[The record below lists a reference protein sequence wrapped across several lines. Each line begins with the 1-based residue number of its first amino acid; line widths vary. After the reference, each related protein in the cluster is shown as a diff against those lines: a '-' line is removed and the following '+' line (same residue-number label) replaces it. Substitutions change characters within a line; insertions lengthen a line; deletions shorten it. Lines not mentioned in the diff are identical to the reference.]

1 LNQVGAIQKV
11 FETNLCFTLLNGL
24 LPVEHFLFYKLM
36 KNVLIQ
42 FNQKPIAV
50 YPIYIKITG
59 SVNAGL
65 LLSQI
70 MYWYGAV
77 NGRTFYKSD
86 AEIMDETMLSVNE
99 LRHAKARL
107 KQMSFIKITL
117 HGVPAKTHYT
127 IDDKLLFS
135 EINKCSLVESTKL
148 DKSKPRNYNSEIN
161 ETNTENTT
169 ENTTKNTT
177 EKGCENDFSLPD
189 LEVKNPFSRQSYHDA
204 LNTDTDPKESCAKE
218 KVQREPSETYLCFS
232 AFASTYERLAGV
244 TYPSDKGNYIMTAK
258 DGANCKKLV
267 TWLKKV
273 SASEQ
278 ASEDMVTMFTTAA
291 WQISDKWLK
300 ANFTISNIYSQA
312 NNIYTK
318 FLYASPL
325 AKEKK
330 RQEEIDKLV
339 NEFTI

>member
-1 LNQVGAIQKV
+1 MKKLLINLNQR
-11 FETNLCFTLLNGL
+11 
-24 LPVEHFLFYKLM
+24 
-36 KNVLIQ
+36 
-42 FNQKPIAV
+42 PIAV
-50 YPIYIKITG
+50 YPVYIKLTG

-86 AEIMDETMLSVNE
+86 AEIMEETMLSVNE

-107 KQMSFIKITL
+107 KQMSFLKITL

-135 EINKCSLVESTKL
+135 QINECSLVESTKL
-148 DKSKPRNYNSEIN
+148 DKSKPRNYNSYFN

-177 EKGCENDFSLPD
+177 EKGCEMPFTPPKTKI
-189 LEVKNPFSRQSYHDA
+189 KNPFSRQAYHDS
-204 LNTDTDPKESCAKE
+204 LNTDSDPKESCAKE
-218 KVQREPSETYLCFS
+218 KVEREPSETYLCFT

-244 TYPSDKGNYIMTAK
+244 TYPSDKGNFIMTAK

-278 ASEDMVTMFTTAA
+278 APDEMVRMFTTAA

-318 FLYASPL
+318 FMYSNPA
-325 AKEKK
+325 AQEKR
-330 RQEEIDKLV
+330 RQEEIDRLV
-339 NEFTI
+339 NEYQP

>member
-1 LNQVGAIQKV
+1 MKKLLINLN
-11 FETNLCFTLLNGL
+11 LR
-24 LPVEHFLFYKLM
+24 
-36 KNVLIQ
+36 
-42 FNQKPIAV
+42 PIAV
-50 YPIYIKITG
+50 YPVYIKLTG

-70 MYWYGAV
+70 MYWYSAV

-86 AEIMDETMLSVNE
+86 AEIMEETMLSVNE

-135 EINKCSLVESTKL
+135 EINQCSLVESTKL
-148 DKSKPRNYNSEIN
+148 DKSKPRNYNSGIN
-161 ETNTENTT
+161 ETITENTT

-177 EKGCENDFSLPD
+177 EKGCEFKNPLPD
-189 LEVKNPFSRQSYHDA
+189 LEVKNPFSRQSYHDS
-204 LNTDTDPKESCAKE
+204 LSYEQGEKE
-218 KVQREPSETYLCFS
+218 KEKSFATKKEKEREPSETYLCFS

-258 DGANCKKLV
+258 DGSNCKKLV

-278 ASEDMVTMFTTAA
+278 APEDMVQMFTTAA

-339 NEFTI
+339 NEFTL

>member
-1 LNQVGAIQKV
+1 MKENRDFKGVWIPKEIWLNTDLSIIEKVLLVEIDSLDNSDRGCFASNEYLAKFVQLSEGRVANIISDLKKRKFIIQVFFDGR
-11 FETNLCFTLLNGL
+11 NRGL
-24 LPVEHFLFYKLM
+24 RISKSESSFNE
-36 KNVLIQ
+36 NV
-42 FNQKPIAV
+42 
-50 YPIYIKITG
+50 
-59 SVNAGL
+59 
-65 LLSQI
+65 
-70 MYWYGAV
+70 
-77 NGRTFYKSD
+77 
-86 AEIMDETMLSVNE
+86 
-99 LRHAKARL
+99 KA
-107 KQMSFIKITL
+107 
-117 HGVPAKTHYT
+117 
-127 IDDKLLFS
+127 
-135 EINKCSLVESTKL
+135 ESTKTG
-148 DKSKPRNYNSEIN
+148 KQTTRKREHN
-161 ETNTENTT
+161 NTENKTDI
-169 ENTTKNTT
+169 NTT

-189 LEVKNPFSRQSYHDA
+189 IEVKNPFSRQSYHDS
-204 LNTDTDPKESCAKE
+204 LSYEQGEKE
-218 KVQREPSETYLCFS
+218 KEKSFATKKEKEREPSETYLCFS

-278 ASEDMVTMFTTAA
+278 APEDMVAMFTTAA

-318 FLYASPL
+318 FMYNNPM

>member
-1 LNQVGAIQKV
+1 MKKLLINLN
-11 FETNLCFTLLNGL
+11 LR
-24 LPVEHFLFYKLM
+24 
-36 KNVLIQ
+36 
-42 FNQKPIAV
+42 PIAV
-50 YPIYIKITG
+50 YPVYIKLTG

-86 AEIMDETMLSVNE
+86 SEIMEETMLSVNE

-127 IDDKLLFS
+127 IDDKLLIS
-135 EINKCSLVESTKL
+135 EINECSLVESTKL
-148 DKSKPRNYNSEIN
+148 DKSKPRNYNSGIN

-189 LEVKNPFSRQSYHDA
+189 LEVKNPFSRQSFHDS
-204 LNTDTDPKESCAKE
+204 LNTDSDPKENFASKE
-218 KVQREPSETYLCFS
+218 KVADRLPSETYICFS

-278 ASEDMVTMFTTAA
+278 PPEDMVQMFTTAA

-339 NEFTI
+339 NEFTL

>member
-1 LNQVGAIQKV
+1 
-11 FETNLCFTLLNGL
+11 
-24 LPVEHFLFYKLM
+24 
-36 KNVLIQ
+36 
-42 FNQKPIAV
+42 
-50 YPIYIKITG
+50 
-59 SVNAGL
+59 
-65 LLSQI
+65 

-86 AEIMDETMLSVNE
+86 AEIMEETMLSVNE

-107 KQMSFIKITL
+107 KQMSFLKITL

-135 EINKCSLVESTKL
+135 QINECSLVESTKL
-148 DKSKPRNYNSEIN
+148 DKSKSRNYNSYFN

-177 EKGCENDFSLPD
+177 EKGCEMPFTPIKTKI
-189 LEVKNPFSRQSYHDA
+189 KNPFSRQSYHDS
-204 LNTDTDPKESCAKE
+204 LNTDSDPKESCAKE
-218 KVQREPSETYLCFS
+218 KVKEREPSETYLCFS

-244 TYPSDKGNYIMTAK
+244 TYPSDKGNFIMTAK

-278 ASEDMVTMFTTAA
+278 APDEMVKMFTTAA

-318 FLYASPL
+318 FMYHNPA
-325 AKEKK
+325 AQEKR
-330 RQEEIDKLV
+330 RQEEIERLV
-339 NEFTI
+339 NEYQP

>member
-1 LNQVGAIQKV
+1 MNKLNNKIK
-11 FETNLCFTLLNGL
+11 ENFTTIPNDIIRNKNISDRAR
-24 LPVEHFLFYKLM
+24 FLFCYMASMSDDWEFYQSAMAKELGYT
-36 KNVLIQ
+36 KDTLRKYLDELIE
-42 FNQKPIAV
+42 
-50 YPIYIKITG
+50 TG
-59 SVNAGL
+59 YLQREQRREKGKFDS
-65 LLSQI
+65 
-70 MYWYGAV
+70 Y
-77 NGRTFYKSD
+77 D
-86 AEIMDETMLSVNE
+86 
-99 LRHAKARL
+99 
-107 KQMSFIKITL
+107 
-117 HGVPAKTHYT
+117 YT
-127 IDDKLLFS
+127 INYAPSGKNTDTVKNHSGKIPTRENSTLRKNNCK
-135 EINKCSLVESTKL
+135 EEKHINK
-148 DKSKPRNYNSEIN
+148 
-161 ETNTENTT
+161 TNNKEC
-169 ENTTKNTT
+169 
-177 EKGCENDFSLPD
+177 CENDFSLPSSD
-189 LEVKNPFSRQSYHDA
+189 AYIVNPFLRQSIYDS

-218 KVQREPSETYLCFS
+218 KVQREPSETFACFS

-258 DGANCKKLV
+258 DGSNCKKLV

-278 ASEDMVTMFTTAA
+278 APEDMVTMFTTAA

>member
-1 LNQVGAIQKV
+1 MKKLLINLNQR
-11 FETNLCFTLLNGL
+11 
-24 LPVEHFLFYKLM
+24 
-36 KNVLIQ
+36 
-42 FNQKPIAV
+42 PIAV
-50 YPIYIKITG
+50 YPVYIKLTG

-86 AEIMDETMLSVNE
+86 AEIMEETMLSVNE

-135 EINKCSLVESTKL
+135 EINQCSLVESTKL
-148 DKSKPRNYNSEIN
+148 DKSKPRNYNSGIN

-177 EKGCENDFSLPD
+177 EKGCEFKNPLPD
-189 LEVKNPFSRQSYHDA
+189 LEVKNPFSRQSFHDS
-204 LNTDTDPKESCAKE
+204 LSYEQGEKE
-218 KVQREPSETYLCFS
+218 KEKSFATKKEKEREPSETYLCFS

-278 ASEDMVTMFTTAA
+278 NPEEMVQMFTTAA

-330 RQEEIDKLV
+330 RQEEINKLV
-339 NEFTI
+339 NEFTL